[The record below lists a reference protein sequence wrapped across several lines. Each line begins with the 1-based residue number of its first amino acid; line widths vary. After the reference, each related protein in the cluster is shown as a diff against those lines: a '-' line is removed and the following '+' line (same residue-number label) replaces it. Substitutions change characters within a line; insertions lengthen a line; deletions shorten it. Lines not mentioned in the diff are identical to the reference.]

1 MQQPP
6 FLAKNQ
12 TPGGELRGHR
22 GGGEGGG
29 AGGPGPLSALKIS
42 RMIKLSSPFVVICCS
57 YNMPFITRI

>member
-12 TPGGELRGHR
+12 TPGGELRGH
-22 GGGEGGG
+22 GGGGLDE
-29 AGGPGPLSALKIS
+29 ASPPFALKIT
-42 RMIKLSSPFVVICCS
+42 RMLKLSCPIVVICCS